1 MLFFRHKYDHYIR
14 KEGKNFFEMFLKKLL
29 YILKRRCCSEE
40 HSNILFSVIRR
51 NIGKIYIRRFIPNYN
66 RILTSE
72 INMNLPQWFKKGKEP
87 DWFIEAT
94 KEWKDSTVRM
104 PD

>member
-1 MLFFRHKYDHYIR
+1 ML
-14 KEGKNFFEMFLKKLL
+14 
-29 YILKRRCCSEE
+29 
-40 HSNILFSVIRR
+40 
-51 NIGKIYIRRFIPNYN
+51 
-66 RILTSE
+66 
-72 INMNLPQWFKKGKEP
+72 MNLPQWFKKGKEP